1 VSSPLSIPIQP
12 SPTGD
17 TLSPVPSTPHIPPP
31 PLTTIHFDPLNTH
44 HMLTRGKTGNLK
56 PKVFLAHSEPSS
68 VKKALADPQWLKTT
82 ESEYSA
88 LMKNETWS
96 LVPLPAHRRPIGC
109 KWVFRIKENPDGSI
123 NKYKARLVAKG
134 FSQEP
139 GFDYKETFSPV
150 VKPVTIRIILTL
162 ALSFQWD
169 IQQIDINNAFL
180 NGFLQEEVYMAQ
192 PPGFVNSDPSLVC
205 KLHKALYGLK
215 QAPRAWYER
224 LTNALVSFGFH
235 PSKCDPSLF
244 VYSHKGITL
253 YVLIFVDHILLTGS
267 SKSLLLDLIRKLNTS
282 FALKHMGKPDYF
294 LGIEVNYL
302 TNGNMLL
309 TQSKYI
315 RDLLHRANMAG
326 AKGIT
331 TPMVSSLK
339 FSRFG
344 IDALPDASEY
354 RSIVGALQYVTV
366 TRPEIVFCVNKVCQ
380 FLASPLLSHWQ
391 SS

>member
-1 VSSPLSIPIQP
+1 
-12 SPTGD
+12 
-17 TLSPVPSTPHIPPP
+17 
-31 PLTTIHFDPLNTH
+31 
-44 HMLTRGKTGNLK
+44 MLTRGKTGNLK
-56 PKVFLAHSEPSS
+56 PKVFLAHSEPGS
-68 VKKALADPQWLKTT
+68 VKKALADPQWLKAM

-96 LVPLPAHRRPIGC
+96 LVPLPAHRKPVGC

-150 VKPVTIRIILTL
+150 VKPVTNRIILTL

-169 IQQIDINNAFL
+169 IQQIDINYAFL
-180 NGFLQEEVYMAQ
+180 NGYLQEEVYMSQ
-192 PPGFVNSDPSLVC
+192 PPGFVHSDSSLVC

-267 SKSLLLDLIRKLNTS
+267 S
-282 FALKHMGKPDYF
+282 HY
-294 LGIEVNYL
+294 
-302 TNGNMLL
+302 
-309 TQSKYI
+309 
-315 RDLLHRANMAG
+315 
-326 AKGIT
+326 AK
-331 TPMVSSLK
+331 K
-339 FSRFG
+339 CFR
-344 IDALPDASEY
+344 
-354 RSIVGALQYVTV
+354 
-366 TRPEIVFCVNKVCQ
+366 
-380 FLASPLLSHWQ
+380 
-391 SS
+391 